1 MVLRQMARILI
12 IDDHDS
18 MREGMAVVLKKS
30 GFEVA
35 AVRSGLEGVAAYQKS
50 IFDVVIT
57 DLKMDK
63 VDGIEVVKQLRAI
76 DSDCVV
82 MVVTAFGTIET
93 AVAAMQ
99 QGAYDFITKPFAPE
113 VLRAKV
119 EQGLQIAGTRK
130 QLQRLIAHNEVLS
143 QEAAAAVGSLV
154 GQSEPMQKLVA
165 LIRRAAQSETTVLV
179 TGESGTG
186 KELVARMIH
195 DLSPRKAGPFVV
207 VHCAALAETL
217 LESELFGHERGSFTG
232 AVRRKFGRFE
242 LADKGT
248 LFLDEIGEIP
258 LAIQTKLLRVLQ
270 EKEIQ
275 RVGSEETLN
284 VDVRVVSATHRDLK
298 AEVARGTF
306 REDLYY
312 RLHVVPL
319 HIPPLRER
327 PEDIPLLASYFVSKS
342 AAKMNASVK
351 GLTEG
356 AVRSLTRYAWPG
368 NVRELEN
375 AIEQSLVFAENPLID
390 EADLPSFLHDESGR
404 RPIASSIPIPR
415 GDRPLPEILEDVE
428 RQLIEQAYEKAGR
441 VKTET
446 ARLLGIKTSALYY
459 KLEKYGFIRKGE
471 APESSDG

>member
-1 MVLRQMARILI
+1 MARILI

-18 MREGMAVVLKKS
+18 LREGMAVVLKKS
-30 GFEVA
+30 GIEVA
-35 AVRSGLEGVAAYQKS
+35 AVRSGTEGLAAYKKS
-50 IFDVVIT
+50 AFDMVVT
-57 DLKMDK
+57 DLKMDRM
-63 VDGIEVVKQLRAI
+63 DGIEVVKQLRAH
-76 DSDCVV
+76 DPDCVV

-99 QGAYDFITKPFAPE
+99 QGACDFITKPFAPE

-119 EQGLQIAGTRK
+119 DQGLQIAGTRK

-143 QEAAAAVGSLV
+143 QQAAAAVGSLV
-154 GQSEPMQKLVA
+154 GSSEPMQKLVS
-165 LIRRAAQSETTVLV
+165 LIRKAAQSETTVLV

-195 DLSPRKAGPFVV
+195 DLSPRKAGPFVA

-232 AVRRKFGRFE
+232 AVRRKLGRFE

-248 LFLDEIGEIP
+248 LFLDEVGEIP
-258 LAIQTKLLRVLQ
+258 VSVQTKLLRAIQ

-275 RVGSEETLN
+275 RVGSEETLGI
-284 VDVRVVSATHRDLK
+284 DVRVVSATHRDLK
-298 AEVARGTF
+298 AEVARGSF

-327 PEDIPLLASYFVSKS
+327 PEDIPQLASYFILKS
-342 AAKMNASVK
+342 AAKMNPAVK
-351 GLTEG
+351 GLTDG
-356 AVRSLTRYAWPG
+356 AMRALARYAWPG

-375 AIEQSLVFAENPLID
+375 AIEQSLVFAEHSLID
-390 EADLPSFLHDESGR
+390 EGDLPPFLQGPR
-404 RPIASSIPIPR
+404 AQRPPASSIPIPR

-428 RQLIEQAYEKAGR
+428 RQLVEQAYEKAGR

-471 APESSDG
+471 APERGDG

>member
-1 MVLRQMARILI
+1 MVSRNMARILI
-12 IDDHDS
+12 IDDHDTL
-18 MREGMAVVLKKS
+18 REGMAVVLKKS
-30 GFEVA
+30 GLEVA
-35 AVRSGLEGVAAYQKS
+35 AVRSGSEGLAAYKKS
-50 IFDVVIT
+50 AFDMVIT
-57 DLKMDK
+57 DLKMDRM
-63 VDGIEVVKQLRAI
+63 DGIEVVKQLRAHDP
-76 DSDCVV
+76 DSVV

-99 QGAYDFITKPFAPE
+99 QGACDFITKPFAPE

-119 EQGLQIAGTRK
+119 EQGLQISGTRK

-143 QEAAAAVGSLV
+143 QQAAAAVGSLV
-154 GQSEPMQKLVA
+154 GSSEPMQKLVT
-165 LIRRAAQSETTVLV
+165 LIRKAAQSETTVLV

-195 DLSPRKAGPFVV
+195 DLSPRKAGPFVA

-232 AVRRKFGRFE
+232 AVRRKLGRFE

-248 LFLDEIGEIP
+248 LFLDEVGEIP
-258 LAIQTKLLRVLQ
+258 ISVQTKLLRAIQ

-275 RVGSEETLN
+275 RVGSEETLGI
-284 VDVRVVSATHRDLK
+284 DARVVSATHRDLK

-327 PEDIPLLASYFVSKS
+327 PEDIPQLASYFVLKS
-342 AAKMNASVK
+342 AAKMNPAVK
-351 GLTEG
+351 GLTE
-356 AVRSLTRYAWPG
+356 AAARALARYAWPG

-375 AIEQSLVFAENPLID
+375 AIEQSLVFAEHSLID
-390 EADLPSFLHDESGR
+390 EGDLPPFLQGPEVQ
-404 RPIASSIPIPR
+404 RPLPSSIPIPR

-428 RQLIEQAYEKAGR
+428 RQLVEQAYEKAGR

-471 APESSDG
+471 APERGDG

>member
-1 MVLRQMARILI
+1 MARILI

-18 MREGMAVVLKKS
+18 LREGMAVVLKKS
-30 GFEVA
+30 GIEVA
-35 AVRSGLEGVAAYQKS
+35 AVRSGTEGLAAYKKCA
-50 IFDVVIT
+50 FDMVVT
-57 DLKMDK
+57 DLKMDRM
-63 VDGIEVVKQLRAI
+63 DGIEVVKQLRAH
-76 DSDCVV
+76 DPDCVV

-99 QGAYDFITKPFAPE
+99 QGACDFITKPFAPE

-119 EQGLQIAGTRK
+119 DQGLQIAGTRK

-143 QEAAAAVGSLV
+143 QQAATAVGSLV
-154 GQSEPMQKLVA
+154 GSSEPMQKLVS
-165 LIRRAAQSETTVLV
+165 LIRKAAQSETTVLV

-195 DLSPRKAGPFVV
+195 DLSPRNAGPFVA

-232 AVRRKFGRFE
+232 AVRRKLGRFE

-248 LFLDEIGEIP
+248 LFLDEVGEIP
-258 LAIQTKLLRVLQ
+258 VSVQTKLLRAIQ

-275 RVGSEETLN
+275 RVGSEETLGI
-284 VDVRVVSATHRDLK
+284 DVRVVSATHRDLK
-298 AEVARGTF
+298 AEVARGSF

-327 PEDIPLLASYFVSKS
+327 PEDIPQLASYFVLRS
-342 AAKMNASVK
+342 AAKMNPAVK
-351 GLTEG
+351 GLTDG
-356 AVRSLTRYAWPG
+356 AMRALARYAWPG

-375 AIEQSLVFAENPLID
+375 AIEQSLVFAEHSLID
-390 EADLPSFLHDESGR
+390 ERDLPPFLQDPQAQ
-404 RPIASSIPIPR
+404 RPPASSIPIPR

-428 RQLIEQAYEKAGR
+428 RQLVEQAYEKAGR

-471 APESSDG
+471 VPERGDG

>member
-1 MVLRQMARILI
+1 MFSSTMARILI

-18 MREGMAVVLKKS
+18 LREGMAVVLKKS
-30 GFEVA
+30 GIEVA
-35 AVRSGLEGVAAYQKS
+35 AVRSGTEGLAAYKKS
-50 IFDVVIT
+50 AFDMVVT
-57 DLKMDK
+57 DLKMDRM
-63 VDGIEVVKQLRAI
+63 DGIEVVKQLRAH
-76 DSDCVV
+76 DPDCVV

-99 QGAYDFITKPFAPE
+99 QGACDFITKPFAPE

-119 EQGLQIAGTRK
+119 DQGLQIAGTRK

-143 QEAAAAVGSLV
+143 QQAAAAVGSLV
-154 GQSEPMQKLVA
+154 GSSEPMQKLVS
-165 LIRRAAQSETTVLV
+165 LIRLAAQSETTVLV
-179 TGESGTG
+179 VGESGTG

-195 DLSPRKAGPFVV
+195 DLSPRKDGPFVA

-232 AVRRKFGRFE
+232 AVRRKLGRFE

-248 LFLDEIGEIP
+248 LFLDEVGEIP
-258 LAIQTKLLRVLQ
+258 VSVQTKLLRAIQ

-275 RVGSEETLN
+275 RVGSEETLGI
-284 VDVRVVSATHRDLK
+284 DVRVVSATHRDLK
-298 AEVARGTF
+298 AEVARGGF

-327 PEDIPLLASYFVSKS
+327 PEDIAQLANYFILKS
-342 AAKMNASVK
+342 AAKMNPAVK
-351 GLTEG
+351 GLTDG
-356 AVRSLTRYAWPG
+356 AARALAKYAWPG

-375 AIEQSLVFAENPLID
+375 AIEQSLVFAEHALID
-390 EADLPSFLHDESGR
+390 EGDLPSFLQGPGVQ
-404 RPIASSIPIPR
+404 RPPASSIPIPR

-428 RQLIEQAYEKAGR
+428 RQLVEQAYEKAGR

-471 APESSDG
+471 APDRGDG

>member
-1 MVLRQMARILI
+1 MARILI

-18 MREGMAVVLKKS
+18 LREGMAVVLKKS
-30 GFEVA
+30 GIEVA
-35 AVRSGLEGVAAYQKS
+35 AVRSGTEGLAAYKKS
-50 IFDVVIT
+50 AFDMVVT
-57 DLKMDK
+57 DLKMDRM
-63 VDGIEVVKQLRAI
+63 DGIEVVKQLRAH
-76 DSDCVV
+76 DPDCVV

-99 QGAYDFITKPFAPE
+99 QGACDFITKPFAPE

-119 EQGLQIAGTRK
+119 DQGLQIAGTRK

-143 QEAAAAVGSLV
+143 QQAATAVGSLV
-154 GQSEPMQKLVA
+154 GSSEPMQKLVS
-165 LIRRAAQSETTVLV
+165 LIRKAAQSETTVLV

-195 DLSPRKAGPFVV
+195 DLSPRTAGPFVA

-232 AVRRKFGRFE
+232 AVRRKLGRFE

-248 LFLDEIGEIP
+248 LFLDEVGEIP
-258 LAIQTKLLRVLQ
+258 VSVQTKLLRAIQ

-275 RVGSEETLN
+275 RVGSEETLGI
-284 VDVRVVSATHRDLK
+284 DVRVVSATHRDLK
-298 AEVARGTF
+298 AEVARGSF

-327 PEDIPLLASYFVSKS
+327 PEDIPQLANYFVLKS
-342 AAKMNASVK
+342 AAKMNPAVK
-351 GLTEG
+351 GLTDG
-356 AVRSLTRYAWPG
+356 AMRAMARYAWPG

-375 AIEQSLVFAENPLID
+375 AIEQSLVFAEHSLID
-390 EADLPSFLHDESGR
+390 EGDLPPFLQGPQAQ
-404 RPIASSIPIPR
+404 RPPASSIPIPR

-428 RQLIEQAYEKAGR
+428 RQLVEQAYEKAGR

-471 APESSDG
+471 VPERGDG

>member
-1 MVLRQMARILI
+1 MEATT
-12 IDDHDS
+12 S
-18 MREGMAVVLKKS
+18 
-30 GFEVA
+30 
-35 AVRSGLEGVAAYQKS
+35 
-50 IFDVVIT
+50 T
-57 DLKMDK
+57 
-63 VDGIEVVKQLRAI
+63 GIQ
-76 DSDCVV
+76 V
-82 MVVTAFGTIET
+82 M
-93 AVAAMQ
+93 
-99 QGAYDFITKPFAPE
+99 
-113 VLRAKV
+113 
-119 EQGLQIAGTRK
+119 
-130 QLQRLIAHNEVLS
+130 
-143 QEAAAAVGSLV
+143 
-154 GQSEPMQKLVA
+154 
-165 LIRRAAQSETTVLV
+165 
-179 TGESGTG
+179 
-186 KELVARMIH
+186 
-195 DLSPRKAGPFVV
+195 
-207 VHCAALAETL
+207 
-217 LESELFGHERGSFTG
+217 
-232 AVRRKFGRFE
+232 
-242 LADKGT
+242 
-248 LFLDEIGEIP
+248 DEIGEIP

-390 EADLPSFLHDESGR
+390 EADLPSFLHDEGGR
-404 RPIASSIPIPR
+404 RPVASSIPIPR

-428 RQLIEQAYEKAGR
+428 RQLIENAYEKAGR

-471 APESSDG
+471 APESNDG

>member
-1 MVLRQMARILI
+1 MARILI

-18 MREGMAVVLKKS
+18 LREGMAVVLKKS
-30 GFEVA
+30 GIEVA
-35 AVRSGLEGVAAYQKS
+35 AVRSGTEGLAAYKKS
-50 IFDVVIT
+50 AFDMVVT
-57 DLKMDK
+57 DLKMDRM
-63 VDGIEVVKQLRAI
+63 DGIEVVKQLRAH
-76 DSDCVV
+76 DPDCVV

-99 QGAYDFITKPFAPE
+99 QGACDFITKPFAPE

-119 EQGLQIAGTRK
+119 DQGLQIAGTRK

-143 QEAAAAVGSLV
+143 QQAAAAVGSLV
-154 GQSEPMQKLVA
+154 GSSEPMQKLVS
-165 LIRRAAQSETTVLV
+165 LIRKAAQSETTVLV

-195 DLSPRKAGPFVV
+195 DLSPRKAGPFVA

-232 AVRRKFGRFE
+232 AVRRKLGRFE

-248 LFLDEIGEIP
+248 LFLDEVGEIP
-258 LAIQTKLLRVLQ
+258 VSVQTKLLRAIQ

-275 RVGSEETLN
+275 RVGSEETLGI
-284 VDVRVVSATHRDLK
+284 DVRVVSATHRDLK
-298 AEVARGTF
+298 AEVARGSF

-327 PEDIPLLASYFVSKS
+327 PEDIPQLANYFVLKS
-342 AAKMNASVK
+342 AAKMNPAVK
-351 GLTEG
+351 GLTDG
-356 AVRSLTRYAWPG
+356 AMRAMARYAWPG

-375 AIEQSLVFAENPLID
+375 AIEQSLVFAEHSLID
-390 EADLPSFLHDESGR
+390 EGDLPPFLQGPQAQ
-404 RPIASSIPIPR
+404 RPPASSIPIPR

-428 RQLIEQAYEKAGR
+428 RQLVEQAYEKAGR

-471 APESSDG
+471 VPERGDG

>member
-1 MVLRQMARILI
+1 MARILI

-18 MREGMAVVLKKS
+18 LREGMAVVLKKS
-30 GFEVA
+30 GIEVA
-35 AVRSGLEGVAAYQKS
+35 AVRSGTEGLAAYKKS
-50 IFDVVIT
+50 AFDMVVT
-57 DLKMDK
+57 DLKMDRM
-63 VDGIEVVKQLRAI
+63 DGIEVVKQLRAH
-76 DSDCVV
+76 DPDCVV
-82 MVVTAFGTIET
+82 LVVTAFGTIET

-99 QGAYDFITKPFAPE
+99 QGACDFITKPFAPE

-119 EQGLQIAGTRK
+119 DQGLQIAGTRK

-143 QEAAAAVGSLV
+143 QQAATAVGSLV
-154 GQSEPMQKLVA
+154 GSSEPMQKLVS
-165 LIRRAAQSETTVLV
+165 LIRKAAQSETTVLV

-195 DLSPRKAGPFVV
+195 DLSPRKAGPFVA

-232 AVRRKFGRFE
+232 AVRRKLGRFE

-248 LFLDEIGEIP
+248 LFLDEVGEIP
-258 LAIQTKLLRVLQ
+258 VSVQTKLLRAIQ

-275 RVGSEETLN
+275 RVGSEETLGI
-284 VDVRVVSATHRDLK
+284 DVRVVSATHRDLK
-298 AEVARGTF
+298 AEVARGSF

-327 PEDIPLLASYFVSKS
+327 PEDIPQLANYFVLKS
-342 AAKMNASVK
+342 AAKMNPAVK
-351 GLTEG
+351 GLTDG
-356 AVRSLTRYAWPG
+356 AMRAMARYAWPG

-375 AIEQSLVFAENPLID
+375 AIEQSLVFAEHSLID
-390 EADLPSFLHDESGR
+390 EGDLPPFLQGPQAQ
-404 RPIASSIPIPR
+404 RPPASSIPIPR

-428 RQLIEQAYEKAGR
+428 RQLVEQAYEKAGR

-471 APESSDG
+471 VPERGDG